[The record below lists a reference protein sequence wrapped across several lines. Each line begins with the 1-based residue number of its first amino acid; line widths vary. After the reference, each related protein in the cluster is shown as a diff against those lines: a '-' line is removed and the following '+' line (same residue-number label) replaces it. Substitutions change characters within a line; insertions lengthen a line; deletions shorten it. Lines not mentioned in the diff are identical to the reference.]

1 MDMPGPPWENNKPSK
16 KIEDHQTPEA
26 QAQRAKEWEEKIRK
40 ELAEADKKNA
50 I

>member
-1 MDMPGPPWENNKPSK
+1 MNMVKPPWEMYKIEK
-16 KIEDHQTPEA
+16 KIEDFQTPKA
-26 QAQRAKEWEEKIRK
+26 HSQRAKEWEEKVKK